1 MATMSHEER
10 VAGCPQGNAQMD
22 EIRAIRRGILE
33 IAGEAP

>member
-1 MATMSHEER
+1 MAMRSHGNR

-22 EIRAIRRGILE
+22 EIRAMRRGILE